1 MGSSGKTSGPTNAG
15 RAWISHGNNVIT
27 FAAAHSDT
35 SYRWVATLSTQ
46 PMGGITPRNVPHTAP
61 MSVAVS
67 NDTASRG
74 LVRLDGG
81 YGFSTCGHDGAA
93 VSAVTERF
101 DDVANTH
108 TGRTAATTAR
118 QGSAGYSLNGYGF
131 SSCGNTGANTGA
143 TERFDD
149 VANTHTGR
157 TAATTARQELAGYS
171 LGGYGFSSCGNTGAV
186 SAVTERFDD
195 VANTH
200 TARTAATT
208 ARYYLAGYG
217 TCEYFVD
224 YLTFNA

>member
-118 QGSAGYSLNGYGF
+118 Q
-131 SSCGNTGANTGA
+131 
-143 TERFDD
+143 
-149 VANTHTGR
+149 
-157 TAATTARQELAGYS
+157 ELAGYS

>member
-1 MGSSGKTSGPTNAG
+1 M
-15 RAWISHGNNVIT
+15 
-27 FAAAHSDT
+27 
-35 SYRWVATLSTQ
+35 
-46 PMGGITPRNVPHTAP
+46 
-61 MSVAVS
+61 
-67 NDTASRG
+67 
-74 LVRLDGG
+74 
-81 YGFSTCGHDGAA
+81 
-93 VSAVTERF
+93 
-101 DDVANTH
+101 
-108 TGRTAATTAR
+108 
-118 QGSAGYSLNGYGF
+118 
-131 SSCGNTGANTGA
+131 
-143 TERFDD
+143 
-149 VANTHTGR
+149 ANTHTGR

>member
-1 MGSSGKTSGPTNAG
+1 MGSSGKTSGRINAG
-15 RAWISHGNNVIT
+15 RAWIAHGNNVIT
-27 FAAAHSDT
+27 FTTPHSDT

-61 MSVAVS
+61 MSVFLS

-81 YGFSTCGHDGAA
+81 YGFSTCGLAGA
-93 VSAVTERF
+93 VS
-101 DDVANTH
+101 
-108 TGRTAATTAR
+108 
-118 QGSAGYSLNGYGF
+118 
-131 SSCGNTGANTGA
+131 GA

-149 VANTHTGR
+149 VANTHTAR
-157 TAATTARQELAGYS
+157 TAATTARQQLAGYS
-171 LGGYGFSSCGNTGAV
+171 LGGYGFSTCGNTGANTG
-186 SAVTERFDD
+186 ATERFDD